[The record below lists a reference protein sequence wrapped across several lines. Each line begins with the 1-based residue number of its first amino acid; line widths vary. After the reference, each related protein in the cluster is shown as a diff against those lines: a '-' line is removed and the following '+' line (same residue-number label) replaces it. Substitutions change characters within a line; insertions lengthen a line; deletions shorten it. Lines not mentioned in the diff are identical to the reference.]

1 VVGDGQQFMSWISL
15 DDVVGG
21 FYHALM
27 NGNVAGPVNLVAP
40 RAANNLQFT
49 KTLGAVLKRPTIMPL
64 PAVVVKTL
72 FGEMGEALL
81 LGSTRVVP
89 RRLQESGY
97 NFLYPE
103 LEAALRHQLGR

>member
-1 VVGDGQQFMSWISL
+1 SWISL

-27 NGNVAGPVNLVAP
+27 GDAVKGPVNLVGP

-49 KTLGAVLKRPTIMPL
+49 KTLGAVLRRPTLMPL
-64 PAVVVKTL
+64 PATVVKAI

-89 RRLQESGY
+89 SQLQATGY
-97 NFLYPE
+97 TFIYPE
-103 LEAALRHQLGR
+103 LQAALRHQLGR